1 MRLQKIQAYMKAK
14 GMPYEYF
21 EEMGCGSIEF
31 IHRGLSYHIWEYP
44 EGENG
49 ADSNVRSVGRMD
61 AYTGDYE
68 QQILEVMK
76 TW

>member
-1 MRLQKIQAYMKAK
+1 MRLEKIQAYLKAK
-14 GMPYEYF
+14 GMAYDYYED
-21 EEMGCGSIEF
+21 MGCGSIEF
-31 IHRGLSYHIWEYP
+31 LHRGLSYHIWEYP
-44 EGENG
+44 EGEQG

-68 QQILEVMK
+68 EQILEVLK

>member
-1 MRLQKIQAYMKAK
+1 MRLEKIQNYMKKK
-14 GMPYEYF
+14 GMHYDYYED
-21 EEMGCGSIEF
+21 MGCGSIEF

-44 EGENG
+44 EGERG

-68 QQILEVMK
+68 EQILAVMK

>member
-1 MRLQKIQAYMKAK
+1 MRLQKIQAYMKTK

-31 IHRGLSYHIWEYP
+31 THRGLSYHIWEYP

>member
-1 MRLQKIQAYMKAK
+1 MRLERIQDYMKAQK
-14 GMPYEYF
+14 MKFDYYEDS
-21 EEMGCGSIEF
+21 GCGSIEF
-31 IHRGLSYHIWEYP
+31 IHRGLAYHIWEYP
-44 EGENG
+44 DEEG

-68 QQILEVMK
+68 QQILEIMK